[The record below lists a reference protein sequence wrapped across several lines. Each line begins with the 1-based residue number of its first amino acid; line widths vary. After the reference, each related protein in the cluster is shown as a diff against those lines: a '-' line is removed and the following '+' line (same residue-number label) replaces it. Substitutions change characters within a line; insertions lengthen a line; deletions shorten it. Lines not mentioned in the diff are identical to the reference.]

1 MKPGAVKKCIA
12 GIVEE
17 LGYAEAPTTT
27 DQPDALEPEDDPQ
40 LLAELLP
47 CRVCH
52 EDCAYLETEGDW
64 CLYVTCGHC
73 GSTTAFVQYQDPAS
87 KREAAKS
94 AIDLWNM
101 GKVIAERR
109 GE

>member
-1 MKPGAVKKCIA
+1 MDHAMKLPKEIM
-12 GIVEE
+12 
-17 LGYAEAPTTT
+17 
-27 DQPDALEPEDDPQ
+27 
-40 LLAELLP
+40 P

-52 EDCAYLETEGDW
+52 EDLAYLEHENGW
-64 CLYVTCGHC
+64 CVYVYCPNC
-73 GSTTAFVQYQDPAS
+73 GSQSAFCSYESEEEKEDAEN
-87 KREAAKS
+87 R